1 MAARGITDRSN
12 HTSSRR
18 RPEPITTWVWRGRDR
33 GPSVVQPGPSCL
45 WVPAQ
50 GRDDNGVCCS
60 IRISNIR
67 EDAPPRSRG
76 MMYPRCGV
84 AVCSSRRRGRR
95 ESRVR
100 AAPAVSC
107 AKMHKETHTSIQ
119 VQRKHSGF
127 PCAMG
132 YGLLRALPGDRAFL
146 PPSPRGYL
154 RQTWRQHRGAR
165 TTRLHRPQQR
175 RSSCAHPSK
184 RAPAL
189 SRPPHLDPR
198 S

>member
-107 AKMHKETHTSIQ
+107 AKCAS
-119 VQRKHSGF
+119 RKRTRAYRFSGNTPAF
-127 PCAMG
+127 PARWVTA
-132 YGLLRALPGDRAFL
+132 YFALSPVTGLFCHRRLARRI
-146 PPSPRGYL
+146 PRSL
-154 RQTWRQHRGAR
+154 
-165 TTRLHRPQQR
+165 
-175 RSSCAHPSK
+175 
-184 RAPAL
+184 APA
-189 SRPPHLDPR
+189 SGRQDHTTSPSATSHVRPT
-198 S
+198 